1 MDDTTLAV
9 MRVVHNLDNIVEEQ
23 PNEGQAQGPVRENT
37 LERVMDELKKLH
49 QKIDQL
55 EEKRAAQQS
64 IKRCDRPVCRVPL
77 GCKNAVKSTYRQ
89 LRQNG
94 GVNGLNME
102 KWVTHNDNQT
112 IIKQVVKEVSVV
124 NKKEGWQATQI
135 EKVTK
140 PIFEVSKTNIVKK

>member
-49 QKIDQL
+49 QKINQL

-94 GVNGLNME
+94 GGNGFNVE

-112 IIKQVVKEVSVV
+112 IIKQVVK
-124 NKKEGWQATQI
+124 
-135 EKVTK
+135 
-140 PIFEVSKTNIVKK
+140 